1 MFAVVELRIAI
12 KISRSIFFGLVKL
25 CFLELKSSIFSLLL
39 FCLVFCPT
47 IFDIKATRFLLNWA
61 NNGNNQRQYGEC
73 VSTSNS
79 HFQR

>member
-1 MFAVVELRIAI
+1 MFAVVELMTAI
-12 KISRSIFFGLVKL
+12 KISRNIFFGLVKL
-25 CFLELKSSIFSLLL
+25 CFLELKSSIFFLAIVLS
-39 FCLVFCPT
+39 CFCPT
-47 IFDIKATRFLLNWA
+47 IFGIRATRFLLNWA